1 MFESLLASLLMDSSP
16 DLLDA
21 RREDGMEG
29 GVDTVILDSLDY
41 PSFRFQQEW
50 TLLITP
56 IEDLLKWTDS
66 SLSPVCKQ
74 RELFNLLH
82 IVFHPW
88 LLTSQHQQYVRSFEE
103 EERIMSL
110 CNWSRVAT
118 ENTQSSMSFESW
130 QWTSTSTRT
139 MNPLRFTLDSTLADA
154 WISKWIKR
162 CYNPMI
168 TVLNQLMMIPDHIVW
183 TVA

>member
-1 MFESLLASLLMDSSP
+1 MDSSP
-16 DLLDA
+16 AMLDE

-56 IEDLLKWTDS
+56 IEDLLKWLDS

-82 IVFHPW
+82 IVFHSS
-88 LLTSQHQQYVRSFEE
+88 LLTSPHQQYVRSFEE
-103 EERIMSL
+103 EEWIVSF

-118 ENTQSSMSFESW
+118 ENTQHSMSFESW
-130 QWTSTSTRT
+130 QWTSTSTWT
-139 MNPLRFTLDSTLADA
+139 MNPLRSTSVIALADT
-154 WISKWIKR
+154 WISKRIKR

-168 TVLNQLMMIPDHIVW
+168 TGLNQIIVIPDHIVW
-183 TVA
+183 IVA